1 MRRRREINLEQLERL
16 AEPLLLE
23 GPLVGLVVRRVHAL
37 RDQIQSN
44 MFVRPRDGQ
53 NVDRDRSF
61 LPDAVDAANRLA
73 ERGEVEQGLEEDG
86 PRRLRLIET
95 DASSSHRR
103 HEHRPIRGNRLVTL
117 RARRRARE
125 RRRRNL

>member
-1 MRRRREINLEQLERL
+1 MRACGGREGSRGWVAPVLCFFF

-44 MFVRPRDGQ
+44 MFVRAGHRQ
-53 NVDRDRSF
+53 HVHRDRP
-61 LPDAVDAANRLA
+61 LLADAVDPTNRLA

-86 PRRLRLIET
+86 PARLR
-95 DASSSHRR
+95 
-103 HEHRPIRGNRLVTL
+103 
-117 RARRRARE
+117 
-125 RRRRNL
+125 

>member
-16 AEPLLLE
+16 AEPLLLQ

-37 RDQIQSN
+37 RDQVERD

-61 LPDAVDAANRLA
+61 LPDAVDPTNRLA
-73 ERGEVEQGLEEDG
+73 ERGEVEERLEEDG
-86 PRRLRLIET
+86 SRRLC
-95 DASSSHRR
+95 
-103 HEHRPIRGNRLVTL
+103 
-117 RARRRARE
+117 
-125 RRRRNL
+125 